1 MNSTETEQMI
11 SRQGPSKVRTAE
23 LEAECLR
30 LRREGLTHRAIAARL
45 GVAPATAYRRLRH
58 ALDEINERNL
68 EDAGTL
74 RGLEMLRLDELQ
86 NAIWQ
91 RAIDGDG
98 KALDRILAIMGRRTK
113 LLGLDAPQR
122 QETKVKIDPQKSR
135 FLRELLVK
143 RVLADAMNREA
154 DGS

>member
-1 MNSTETEQMI
+1 
-11 SRQGPSKVRTAE
+11 VRTAE

-30 LRREGLTHRAIAARL
+30 LRREGLTHREIAARL
-45 GVAPATAYRRLRH
+45 GVAPATAYRRVRH
-58 ALDEINERNL
+58 ALDQINERNV

-74 RGLEMLRLDELQ
+74 RALEMLRLDELQ

-91 RAIDGDG
+91 QAIDGDG
-98 KALDRILAIMGRRTK
+98 KALDRILAIMARRAK

-122 QETKVKIDPQKSR
+122 QETKVRINPQDAKFR
-135 FLRELLVK
+135 RELLIK
-143 RVLADAMNREA
+143 QVLADAMNQQA

>member
-1 MNSTETEQMI
+1 M
-11 SRQGPSKVRTAE
+11 RTAE

-45 GVAPATAYRRLRH
+45 GVAPATAYRRVRH
-58 ALDEINERNL
+58 ALDEVNQRNV

-74 RGLEMLRLDELQ
+74 RDLEAMRLDALQ
-86 NAIWQ
+86 EAVWQ
-91 RAIDGDG
+91 QALDGDG

-122 QETKVKIDPQKSR
+122 QETKVKIDPQKAR
-135 FLRELLVK
+135 FVRKLLGK
-143 RVLADAMNREA
+143 RVLADAMSHEA
-154 DGS
+154 DCS

>member
-1 MNSTETEQMI
+1 
-11 SRQGPSKVRTAE
+11 VRTAE

-30 LRREGLTHRAIAARL
+30 LRRDGLTHREIAARL
-45 GVAPATAYRRLRH
+45 GVAPATAYRRVRH
-58 ALDEINERNL
+58 ALDQINERNV

-74 RGLEMLRLDELQ
+74 RALEMLRLDELQ

-98 KALDRILAIMGRRTK
+98 KALDRILAIMARRAK

-122 QETKVKIDPQKSR
+122 RRTKIKIDPQDAKFR
-135 FLRELLVK
+135 RELLIK
-143 RVLADAMNREA
+143 QVLADAMRHEA

>member
-1 MNSTETEQMI
+1 M
-11 SRQGPSKVRTAE
+11 RTAE

-45 GVAPATAYRRLRH
+45 GVAPATAYRRVRH
-58 ALDEINERNL
+58 ALDQVNQRNV

-74 RGLEMLRLDELQ
+74 RDLEAMRLDALQ
-86 NAIWQ
+86 EAVWQ
-91 RAIDGDG
+91 QALDGDG
-98 KALDRILAIMGRRTK
+98 KALDRILAIMGRRAK

-122 QETKVKIDPQKSR
+122 QETKVKIDPQDAKFR
-135 FLRELLVK
+135 RELLIK
-143 RVLADAMNREA
+143 RVLADAMSQQV

>member
-1 MNSTETEQMI
+1 M
-11 SRQGPSKVRTAE
+11 
-23 LEAECLR
+23 
-30 LRREGLTHRAIAARL
+30 
-45 GVAPATAYRRLRH
+45 RH

-74 RGLEMLRLDELQ
+74 RSLEMLRLDELQ

-98 KALDRILAIMGRRTK
+98 RALDRILAIMARRAK

-122 QETKVKIDPQKSR
+122 QLTKVRIDPQKSR

-143 RVLADAMNREA
+143 RVLADAMSRQA
-154 DGS
+154 DDS

>member
-1 MNSTETEQMI
+1 MI

-45 GVAPATAYRRLRH
+45 GVAPATAYRRVRH
-58 ALDEINERNL
+58 ALDQVNARTV
-68 EDAGTL
+68 EDAATL
-74 RGLEMLRLDELQ
+74 RSLEMLRLDELQ

-98 KALDRILAIMGRRTK
+98 KALDRVLAIMTRRTK

-122 QETKVKIDPQKSR
+122 QETKVKIDPQDAKFR
-135 FLRELLVK
+135 RELLVK
-143 RVLADAMNREA
+143 RVLADAMNQQV

>member
-1 MNSTETEQMI
+1 MI
-11 SRQGPSKVRTAE
+11 SRQGPSRVRTAE

-45 GVAPATAYRRLRH
+45 GVAPATAYRRVRH
-58 ALDEINERNL
+58 ALDEVNERNL

-74 RGLEMLRLDELQ
+74 RTLEMLRLDELQ

-91 RAIDGDG
+91 RATDGDVR
-98 KALDRILAIMGRRTK
+98 ALDRILAIMARRAK

-122 QETKVKIDPQKSR
+122 QLTKVRIDPQKSR

-143 RVLADAMNREA
+143 RVLADAMNQQV

>member
-1 MNSTETEQMI
+1 
-11 SRQGPSKVRTAE
+11 VRTAE

-30 LRREGLTHRAIAARL
+30 LRRDGLTHREIAARL
-45 GVAPATAYRRLRH
+45 GVAPATAYRRIRH
-58 ALDEINERNL
+58 GLDQINERNL

-74 RGLEMLRLDELQ
+74 RSLEMLRLDELQ

-91 RAIDGDG
+91 RATDGEVR
-98 KALDRILAIMGRRTK
+98 ALDRILAIMTRRAK

-122 QETKVKIDPQKSR
+122 QLTKVRIDPQKSR